1 MSQDV
6 VRERPDQQEQ
16 LAHIGAHLQD
26 VRKQQNR
33 SLEQVSAETL
43 IQARLLRA
51 IEAGDLDT
59 LPEAIY
65 IRGFIKRYADSLG
78 LNGSEIAAT
87 FPTDADIQPTQVS
100 WNNSA
105 AAQLRP
111 LHLYA
116 AYVVLIVAAVSGVSY
131 LLSVM
136 TPRTLTTLQ
145 QSPPESSTS
154 EEIAAGEVT
163 SPTAASSASE
173 TAAELSAS
181 GGSDASANGGALS
194 ANQPPDDSSV
204 QVSLEL
210 VERSWLRVI
219 VDGNE
224 EFEGVLQEGSEQTW
238 TADSEVIIRAGNAGG
253 VLLAINNSPAE
264 LMGAPG
270 AVSEQ
275 TFSIDSSAEDDQAAA
290 P

>member
-1 MSQDV
+1 MSQDL

-26 VRKQQNR
+26 VRKQHNR

-43 IQARLLRA
+43 IQTRLLRA
-51 IEAGDLDT
+51 IEAGDLNT

-87 FPTDADIQPTQVS
+87 FPADADVQPTQIS

-145 QSPPESSTS
+145 QSPPASQPS
-154 EEIAAGEVT
+154 EE
-163 SPTAASSASE
+163 AASDRATSSATASDVSGA
-173 TAAELSAS
+173 AAEQPVP
-181 GGSDASANGGALS
+181 GGSATSANGGALPAS
-194 ANQPPDDSSV
+194 EPSDDSPV

-275 TFSIDSSAEDDQAAA
+275 TFSIDSSAEDEQASV